1 MATTTFKLNL
11 DPAISAAH
19 YSYIYFVA
27 FDQTGNP
34 VPINGQTGANN
45 NVIKL
50 MDNGV
55 IQSANTASINQG
67 FNVGTSVPSN
77 YFVVMQAS
85 SSTAGDLSSTLSN
98 RTKFTT
104 AEALNSGFNF
114 TMFEAV
120 LTPSSFDQIDISA
133 LNNFGPNLAIQV
145 NNLPPRVI
153 SSSGFNASLDA
164 IIKAIP
170 SDAVQGAGTA
180 SPMILG
186 PNANPELW
194 PTDVWAPYLDDVI
207 ANPGIAAGIKSQYFF
222 QTNTLKL
229 LNLYKLGVEELA
241 MFDSTD
247 ESTLSSKPNF
257 LLLPLFPGLPGANT
271 DIIRMSY
278 SELQSMIYAPT
289 FANDA
294 NGFAQSYLVSGFDA
308 GLWGARGTYTN
319 PNTTNTFINTTGA
332 VAKIPL
338 SNSWNWSQL
347 YNYEAAAAKAQGV
360 STIQVD
366 NVLANATFD
375 QYAAAIAGFGNP
387 YGYTFSD
394 LLSVGG
400 VSPAPGIWTG
410 SQDAASININIFA
423 NSTTPSASSTPAS
436 GFNASPTGYLPPIS
450 SPTNGWVYQ
459 SAAVFVGQ
467 GQGNL
472 LEVDTRLGGKYHP
485 DDNYP
490 MTFRVYAP
498 SSSKAGKDGFV
509 TYDLATTTANTN
521 PWASWV
527 INSDYTISNKG
538 PSGLSGFFLID
549 NVPTAT
555 NNDIGWYQLVI
566 GELGSPVQ
574 TVYDIYS
581 TNTNGAVTSFIT
593 NPGVVVVPINTGG
606 DKLALAP
613 GLISTYNP
621 LSYFDYNDLEVGVM
635 YQMVL
640 NRPTPDKEGFDY
652 WSNYLANGGTE
663 LGMASVM
670 VDALETQQPSL
681 SNQDFVNLLYVQGL
695 GREPDGPGRDWWVEQ
710 IQNGTTRAKV
720 AVDFANEAE
729 MWGNDTVKG
738 VYSAAGGISTIVDWT
753 F

>member
-1 MATTTFKLNL
+1 MATTTFNLNL
-11 DPAISAAH
+11 DPGISTAD
-19 YSYIYFVA
+19 YGYIYFVA
-27 FDQTGNP
+27 FDQLGNP

-50 MDNGV
+50 IDNGV
-55 IQSANTASINQG
+55 IQSTTTASINQG

-98 RTKFTT
+98 KANITT
-104 AEALNSGFNF
+104 AQALNLGFNF
-114 TMFEAV
+114 TMVEAV
-120 LTPSSFDQIDISA
+120 LTPSVYDQIDISA
-133 LNNFGPNLAIQV
+133 LNNLGPNLAIQV

-153 SSSGFNASLDA
+153 SSSGFNASLDT
-164 IIKAIP
+164 IIKAVP
-170 SDAVQGAGTA
+170 SNAVQGAGTA
-180 SPMILG
+180 TPMILG

-207 ANPGIAAGIKSQYFF
+207 ANPGIAAGMKSQYFF
-222 QTNTLKL
+222 GGNT
-229 LNLYKLGVEELA
+229 LNLYKLGVEEVA
-241 MFDSTD
+241 FFDSVD
-247 ESTLSSKPNF
+247 GSTLSSKPNF

-278 SELQSMIYAPT
+278 SELQNMIYAPT

-294 NGFAQSYLVSGFDA
+294 NGFVQSYLVSGFDA
-308 GLWGARGTYTN
+308 GLWGASATYTN
-319 PNTTNTFINTTGA
+319 PNTTNTAINKTGG
-332 VAKIPL
+332 VAKISL

-360 STIQVD
+360 GTIQVD
-366 NVLANATFD
+366 NLLPNATFD
-375 QYAAAIAGFGNP
+375 KYAATIAGFGNP

-400 VSPAPGIWTG
+400 VTPAPNIWTG

-423 NSTTPSASSTPAS
+423 NSTTPSASSTPIS
-436 GFNASPTGYLPPIS
+436 GFNTSPTGYLSPLSAPP
-450 SPTNGWVYQ
+450 NGWYYQ
-459 SAAVFVGQ
+459 SASVFVGQ
-467 GQGNL
+467 GQGNM

-485 DDNYP
+485 DENYP

-498 SSSKAGKDGFV
+498 SSPKAGTDGFV
-509 TYDLATTTANTN
+509 TYDLATTNANSN

-527 INSDYTISNKG
+527 INSDYTITNAGS
-538 PSGLSGFFLID
+538 SGLSGFFLID
-549 NVPTAT
+549 NVPTAS

-581 TNTNGAVTSFIT
+581 TNTNGAVTSFIA
-593 NPGVVVVPINTGG
+593 NPGVAIVPINTGG

-621 LSYFDYNDLEVGVM
+621 LSYFDYNDLQAGIM

-640 NRPTPDKEGFDY
+640 NRPTPDKEGLDY
-652 WSNYLANGGTE
+652 WSSYLANGGSE

-681 SNQDFVNLLYVQGL
+681 SNEDFVNLLYVQGL
-695 GREPDGPGRDWWVEQ
+695 GRESDGPGRDWWVEQ
-710 IQNGTTRAKV
+710 LQNGASKAQV
-720 AVDFANEAE
+720 AVGFANESE
-729 MWGNDTVKG
+729 MWANDTVKG
-738 VYSAAGGISTIVDWT
+738 VYSAAGGISTVVDWS